1 MVIEL
6 ISACIYVFL
15 VMLFMRY
22 FLDPKIV
29 VNYILKTGQTV
40 VKTAWNLCNKN
51 SIDKQLK
58 DMMTRIV

>member
-1 MVIEL
+1 
-6 ISACIYVFL
+6 
-15 VMLFMRY
+15 MRY

-29 VNYILKTGQTV
+29 VNYVLNTGQTV
-40 VKTAWNLCNKN
+40 VKTASNLCNKN